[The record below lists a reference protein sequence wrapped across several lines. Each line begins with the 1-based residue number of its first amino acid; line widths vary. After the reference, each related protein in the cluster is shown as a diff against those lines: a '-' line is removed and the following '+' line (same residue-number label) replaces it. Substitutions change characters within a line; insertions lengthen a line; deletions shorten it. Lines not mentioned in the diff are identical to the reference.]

1 MPRSVNCHLALLLC
15 LLVAGEWFSLAQG
28 QVLKPEV
35 LVLPVKFAGVGDANA
50 REILQQY
57 VLTELSGSYELKSER
72 EVAAARERAVDKL
85 ASSDC
90 TEEACL
96 KVMGELLDVDY
107 TFAVSVTASG
117 DFWDLTGVRLEPLG
131 RTVRKNV
138 SCERCTL
145 PKAKARLTEL
155 LLGLRPGAVGLG
167 KGEAVLI
174 IESEPSGQVFV
185 QGRPQGSTPIE
196 VTVPTRDPVDI
207 LIVAEGYTDFAKVYD
222 ALRPGERIHETVRL
236 VRKRGRVGLAS
247 QPSGANIRLDGELL
261 RDESGNL
268 QTTPLEL
275 RLEYGEHTVIVSQ
288 EHYENARRA
297 FTVEKPDHR
306 KIELTLKPLPGRLVV
321 RVPSKYRNAR
331 VLVDGSDIGGMS
343 GEIAKTFEVEAETRL
358 RVQARQGNANSET
371 ETVWLEADGSQTV
384 SFENFTEM
392 TPPRSRASEKE
403 LEWLEGGSFGL
414 GTDYFSLRSGR
425 SSSTCD
431 RSLSFSLA
439 GPEIA
444 IGHLQLQVLNG
455 TGSVK
460 VGRSSSSSSYSSSS
474 STSCT
479 GLGYT
484 SSSGSWVEITGSN
497 ASVLRVLY
505 SSLGE
510 GWGGSLGYE
519 SVTFNFDTTD
529 GTKTAKLRHPLLN
542 GFYRWEGSDMYLNLK
557 LRVSFS
563 YGSEIGKEYSVGFG
577 AGLGVPWD

>member
-196 VTVPTRDPVDI
+196 VTVSTRDPVDI

-275 RLEYGEHTVIVSQ
+275 RLEYGEHTVIVSK
-288 EHYENARRA
+288 ERYENARRA
-297 FTVEKPDHR
+297 FTVEKPDHG

-403 LEWLEGGSFGL
+403 LEWLEG
-414 GTDYFSLRSGR
+414 
-425 SSSTCD
+425 
-431 RSLSFSLA
+431 
-439 GPEIA
+439 
-444 IGHLQLQVLNG
+444 
-455 TGSVK
+455 
-460 VGRSSSSSSYSSSS
+460 
-474 STSCT
+474 
-479 GLGYT
+479 
-484 SSSGSWVEITGSN
+484 
-497 ASVLRVLY
+497 
-505 SSLGE
+505 
-510 GWGGSLGYE
+510 
-519 SVTFNFDTTD
+519 
-529 GTKTAKLRHPLLN
+529 
-542 GFYRWEGSDMYLNLK
+542 
-557 LRVSFS
+557 
-563 YGSEIGKEYSVGFG
+563 
-577 AGLGVPWD
+577 